1 MLSLLKK
8 GIIDQTPV
16 LGYNARMESKTKCSV
31 IALVG
36 QPNVGKSTLLNAI
49 VGQKIS
55 ITTHKAQ
62 TTRYNIRGAANLGDA
77 QLVFIDTPGLFDPKK
92 TLEKAIVKEAINSF
106 DECDA
111 ICLII
116 DSVKIDEFLPD
127 QLKTYLSKNKKKC
140 FAILN
145 KVDLIKNRDSLLPII
160 KQVYDTGLFEEVFP
174 ISASKGL
181 GVDKFMQYFANKAEE
196 GPWMFLN
203 EEFTDTPVRKIAQ
216 EITREKA
223 FILMHEEIP
232 YSLKVETETWQEMED
247 GSVKIYQAI
256 FVNKE
261 AHKSMILGKAGGK
274 IKEIGTRARRDI
286 SRLLGQK
293 VHLYLHVKVREDWME
308 KDLGF

>member
-1 MLSLLKK
+1 MR
-8 GIIDQTPV
+8 G
-16 LGYNARMESKTKCSV
+16 MEKETKFSV
-31 IALVG
+31 VALVG

-55 ITTHKAQ
+55 ITTHKVQ
-62 TTRYNIRGAANLGDA
+62 TTRYNIRGVSNVGET
-77 QLVFIDTPGLFDPKK
+77 QLVFIDTPGLFDPKR
-92 TLEKAIVKEAINSF
+92 TLEKAIVKEAIKSF

-116 DSVKIDEFLPD
+116 DSVKIEEFLPT
-127 QLKTYLSKNKKKC
+127 QLRNYLVKNKKKC

-145 KVDLIKNRDSLLPII
+145 KIDLIKERDALLPII
-160 KQVYDTGLFEEVFP
+160 KQIYDTGYFEEIFP
-174 ISASKGL
+174 VSASKGF
-181 GVDKFMQYFANKAEE
+181 GVDKLLKYFGNHAKP
-196 GPWMFLN
+196 GPWMFL
-203 EEFTDTPVRKIAQ
+203 EDEITDSPVRKIAQ

-223 FILMHEEIP
+223 FILLHEELP
-232 YSLKVETETWQEMED
+232 YTMKVETEKWEELE
-247 GSVKIYQAI
+247 GGGVKIYQAI

-261 AHKSMILGKAGGK
+261 AHKSIVLGKGGSK
-274 IKEIGTRARRDI
+274 IKEIGTRARKDI